1 MDDGS
6 ALLKINR
13 KKIFSEII
21 LNMFSLFWHCTD
33 QNASC
38 RSGGAAD
45 VKIRR
50 KFHGLA
56 HQQFCFMRNA
66 FRSDWPNTFDQLRF
80 QSFLND
86 GKISDLMSLR
96 EDVFSDHW
104 NPVDKPVQRFSRFLF
119 ARLFSDYR
127 HGDSGL

>member
-1 MDDGS
+1 MENNCRTTKNHHPITDNGFAS
-6 ALLKINR
+6 LKFNR
-13 KKIFSEII
+13 KKMFSKIV
-21 LNMFSLFWHCTD
+21 LKMFSLCRQDTH

-56 HQQFCFMRNA
+56 HQQFYFMRNA

-86 GKISDLMSLR
+86 GKISDLIDLR
-96 EDVFSDHW
+96 EDVFSD
-104 NPVDKPVQRFSRFLF
+104 
-119 ARLFSDYR
+119 
-127 HGDSGL
+127 

>member
-56 HQQFCFMRNA
+56 HQQFYCMRNA
-66 FRSDWPNTFDQLRF
+66 VRSDWPNTVDQLRCQGF
-80 QSFLND
+80 PND
-86 GKISDLMSLR
+86 VKVSDWIDLR
-96 EDVFSDHW
+96 EDVF
-104 NPVDKPVQRFSRFLF
+104 
-119 ARLFSDYR
+119 A
-127 HGDSGL
+127 